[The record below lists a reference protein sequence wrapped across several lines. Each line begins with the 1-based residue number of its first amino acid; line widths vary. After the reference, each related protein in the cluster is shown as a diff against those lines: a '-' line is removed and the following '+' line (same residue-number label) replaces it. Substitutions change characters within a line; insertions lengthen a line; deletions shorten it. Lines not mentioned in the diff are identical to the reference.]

1 MEVSESKKKVTIKE
15 SEEFFVC
22 MQHSFAYDHVHDWD
36 TTQEEVYMGTAKEA
50 VEWLLQGYNASIIA
64 YGPTS
69 TGKTYTMEGP
79 RLIEGDP
86 YRGVIPRSF
95 ETLFDNLNPH
105 GNISVKASYLQIYME
120 NLSDLLQQNSTP
132 LTIRE
137 DKKHGLR
144 IDGLSEF
151 PVSTVHDV
159 WKLLQLGTTSRT
171 TAATRMNEMSSRS
184 HAIFIVTITSHES
197 DGSIKYSKL
206 KLVDL
211 AGSERASMTGATG
224 QRLEE
229 CKKINQSLMALG
241 NVISSLSSQNSHI
254 PYRDSKVLVSK

>member
-1 MEVSESKKKVTIKE
+1 MEVSSNKKKVTIKE

-22 MQHSFAYDHVHDWD
+22 MQHSFAFDYVHDWD
-36 TTQEEVYMGTAKEA
+36 SSQEEVYKTTAMEA
-50 VEWLLQGYNASIIA
+50 VDWLLQGFNSSIIA

-95 ETLFDNLNPH
+95 ETLFSSLQNER
-105 GNISVKASYLQIYME
+105 GVSVKASYLQIYME
-120 NLSDLLQQNSTP
+120 NLSDLLSPSSSP
-132 LTIRE
+132 LSIRE
-137 DKKHGLR
+137 EKKQLR
-144 IDGLSEF
+144 VEGLSEW
-151 PVSTVHDV
+151 PVKSVHDV
-159 WKLLQLGTTSRT
+159 WKLLQQGTEART
-171 TAATRMNEMSSRS
+171 TAHTKMNEMSSRS
-184 HAIFIVTITSHES
+184 HAIFIVNVNRRDEN
-197 DGSIKYSKL
+197 GNVRNSKL

-211 AGSERASMTGATG
+211 AGSERASMTGAVG

-241 NVISSLSSQNSHI
+241 NVISSLSSQNSHT
-254 PYRDSKVLVSK
+254 PYRDSKVFIMN